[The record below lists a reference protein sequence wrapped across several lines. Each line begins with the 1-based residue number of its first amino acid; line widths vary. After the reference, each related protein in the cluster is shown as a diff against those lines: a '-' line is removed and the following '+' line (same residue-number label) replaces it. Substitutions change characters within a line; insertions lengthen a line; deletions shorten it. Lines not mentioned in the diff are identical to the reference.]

1 MKKARQRKSP
11 LRQRAGEPTGN
22 QSGKDAAKSIE
33 LTAGLE
39 ARANPSREI
48 KAGAGEVALGPS
60 VTPVLPTALHRN
72 GAGAVDPG
80 GRSGVNTPAG
90 EGSAM
95 TQAVAPPSTAMEL
108 DHFGTFLRRARESR
122 ELVLADVAQKTKV
135 ARSTLEL
142 LERGQLADLPA
153 GVYVRGFIRSFARA
167 VGTDETEPLLM
178 YERAVEAK
186 CRAEKARDVTPVAEL
201 PVPMGPHADDEAMA
215 PRRGLGLA
223 VFVIILLLIATIT
236 LSLLLRRPPP
246 SGEGLSLAPS
256 LELPNPARTPPA

>member
-1 MKKARQRKSP
+1 MKRARQPR
-11 LRQRAGEPTGN
+11 N
-22 QSGKDAAKSIE
+22 QPRP
-33 LTAGLE
+33 
-39 ARANPSREI
+39 ARALSAGPPPARE
-48 KAGAGEVALGPS
+48 AGASPGFEVKGGADAVEMIPS
-60 VTPVLPTALHRN
+60 VDSVRGHVLHGITAEV
-72 GAGAVDPG
+72 VDPG
-80 GRSGVNTPAG
+80 SRSGVNTPAG
-90 EGSAM
+90 EGA
-95 TQAVAPPSTAMEL
+95 AVTPAAATPSTAMEQ

-122 ELVLADVAQKTKV
+122 DLVLADVAQRTKV

-201 PVPMGPHADDEAMA
+201 PVPIGPHADDESMT

-246 SGEGLSLAPS
+246 SGEGLSLAPAIDATAS
-256 LELPNPARTPPA
+256 SRTPPA

>member
-1 MKKARQRKSP
+1 MKRAHHRRNRAQNDARKVARPSDRRGQVSVGGGGSP
-11 LRQRAGEPTGN
+11 TAG
-22 QSGKDAAKSIE
+22 AKTLPVTIE
-33 LTAGLE
+33 L
-39 ARANPSREI
+39 NPSV
-48 KAGAGEVALGPS
+48 KSAS
-60 VTPVLPTALHRN
+60 VPAAPK
-72 GAGAVDPG
+72 VDQG
-80 GRSGVNTPAG
+80 RVDLENRSGVNTPAG
-90 EGSAM
+90 DRPAASAG
-95 TQAVAPPSTAMEL
+95 AAPPPAMDKE
-108 DHFGTFLRRARESR
+108 HFGTFLRRARESR
-122 ELVLADVAQKTKV
+122 ELVLSDIAQKTKV

-186 CRAEKARDVTPVAEL
+186 SRAEKARDVTPVAEL
-201 PVPMGPHADDEAMA
+201 PLSIGANADDEALA

-246 SGEGLSLAPS
+246 SGEGLSLAPA
-256 LELPNPARTPPA
+256 LDMPVAPRAPPT